1 MTGAVQ
7 EETVA
12 LSKGM
17 PRTAKAYFAA
27 AGRDRERFAVRRVTG
42 CRSAAGHEDTDI
54 QGSTEEGVAQTPVSM
69 GI

>member
-1 MTGAVQ
+1 MNARQLYYTF
-7 EETVA
+7 E
-12 LSKGM
+12 SKRRLTEN
-17 PRTAKAYFAA
+17 PTCHCA